1 MQVKH
6 MRIFSLSRR
15 CLGIKERIIM
25 VSLKNGIL
33 KINYTAYER
42 AKRLFEF
49 TFLLN
54 MIVMFAFYDVKNA
67 GPVAAILMF
76 AAACILSVE
85 KSRSSMVIPY
95 ISIWYF
101 LLIVYGVLSGLWAQ
115 FFTTY
120 SLSFTTKLIIIWMMS
135 TSIAI
140 YVDDM
145 VDLDRIMS
153 LFVAGSLIIVLLE
166 CTAVPAYGWQLGSVG
181 SYFSGN
187 NPNDLTIWMDFA
199 AAIAFYRAYVKGKK
213 PMYIL
218 VVIFVVFCAFSS
230 SRKGLMAAIAG
241 PMMIVLLSFRKR
253 GYALRLLAAVIMAAL
268 IALLVMENETL
279 YGVIGK
285 RFDTMFD
292 FLKGEGEDGSIAVR
306 QYFISVAKEMF
317 QESPLIGKGMGNF
330 ALILDSRY
338 AMGKFYSHNNYWQ
351 LLSELGLIGCMLYYS
366 MYVFCLIKLLKY
378 YFADGRKASVLFI
391 TAIIMMAVLDTG
403 IISYSSKYGQLVI
416 AIIYCATYAIQ
427 SDGGRKYG
435 MNKQ

>member
-1 MQVKH
+1 
-6 MRIFSLSRR
+6 
-15 CLGIKERIIM
+15 M

-145 VDLDRIMS
+145 ADLDRIMS

-199 AAIAFYRAYVKGKK
+199 AAIAFYRAYIKGKK

-253 GYALRLLAAVIMAAL
+253 G
-268 IALLVMENETL
+268 
-279 YGVIGK
+279 
-285 RFDTMFD
+285 
-292 FLKGEGEDGSIAVR
+292 
-306 QYFISVAKEMF
+306 
-317 QESPLIGKGMGNF
+317 
-330 ALILDSRY
+330 
-338 AMGKFYSHNNYWQ
+338 
-351 LLSELGLIGCMLYYS
+351 
-366 MYVFCLIKLLKY
+366 
-378 YFADGRKASVLFI
+378 
-391 TAIIMMAVLDTG
+391 
-403 IISYSSKYGQLVI
+403 
-416 AIIYCATYAIQ
+416 
-427 SDGGRKYG
+427 
-435 MNKQ
+435 

>member
-1 MQVKH
+1 MQVRH

-15 CLGIKERIIM
+15 CLGIEERIVM

-54 MIVMFAFYDVKNA
+54 MVVMFAFYDVKNA
-67 GPVAAILMF
+67 GPVATLLMF

-101 LLIVYGVLSGLWAQ
+101 LLIIYGVLSGLWAQ

-120 SLSFTTKLIIIWMMS
+120 TLSFATKLIIILLMS
-135 TSIAI
+135 TSIAM

-145 VDLDRIMS
+145 ADLDRILS

-166 CTAVPAYGWQLGSVG
+166 CTAVPADRWLIGSVG

-199 AAIAFYRAYVKGKK
+199 TLIAFYRAYIKGKK

-230 SRKGLMAAIAG
+230 SRKGLMAAVAG
-241 PMMIVLLSFRKR
+241 PMMIVLLSFRKK
-253 GYALRLLAAVIMAAL
+253 GYALRLLASLIIFAL
-268 IALLVMENETL
+268 IAVLVMENETL

-292 FLKGEGEDGSIAVR
+292 YATGTGEDGSLAVR

-317 QESPLIGKGMGNF
+317 RESPLIGKGMGNF
-330 ALILDSRY
+330 AFILDSRY
-338 AMGKFYSHNNYWQ
+338 SMGKFYSHNNYWQ
-351 LLSELGLIGCMLYYS
+351 LLSELGLIGCTLYYS

-378 YFADGRKASVLFI
+378 YFADGRKASVLFL
-391 TAIIMMAVLDTG
+391 TAIIMMAALDTG
-403 IISYSSKYGQLVI
+403 IISYSSKFGQLVI
-416 AIIYCATYAIQ
+416 VLIYCATYAIQ